1 MTGQPHL
8 WLPADGPASRRFLAL
23 HLPELATDRIR
34 RAEPGLPA
42 DRPLATW
49 APSGNR
55 RVLLAVDQAAA
66 AAGLRPGQALAD
78 AQASAPDLVLRPA
91 DPDGDAQALHA
102 LALWARRYTPLTAT
116 DPPDGLLLDITGCA
130 HLLGGEQALLRD
142 ALARLQRAGI
152 ATRGAVAGAAATSAA
167 LARARLDNPVVVSG
181 IEAAVAAPLQ
191 LGPALRLPP
200 AMLADLARLGLRRVR
215 DLLDQPRAPLARRFG
230 QDLLDR
236 LDAVTGRRR
245 TSVQP
250 AAAPP
255 DLTVARDLLEPIIT
269 RAGIDVVLDRLLAA
283 LCARLRAAGL
293 GARRVVLSAWR
304 VDGVVQEVAVGTGQ
318 PTRAPAHLRRLFT
331 ERLEGLEPG
340 LGFERMTLAAQ
351 ATEPMAAGTQTGL
364 EIGGRHDAAATAEA
378 LTQLLDRLAQRL
390 RVHRVAPVASH
401 WPERAVAA
409 LDPHA
414 TVPAM
419 PAGWAAPGLPVL
431 LRRRPEPL
439 EAMALLPDD
448 PPSLLR
454 WRGMAHRPHWAEG
467 PLRLEP
473 EWWRARPDLL
483 RRDYYRVELAS
494 GVRLWVCRIG
504 PPEAARWLLHGHL
517 P

>member
-1 MTGQPHL
+1 MTGHPRL
-8 WLPADGPASRRFLAL
+8 LPTRGAAPRRFLAL
-23 HLPELATDRIR
+23 HLPCLTTDRIR

-42 DRPLATW
+42 NRPLATW
-49 APSGNR
+49 TASGNR
-55 RVLLAVDQAAA
+55 RVLVAVDQAAA
-66 AAGLRPGQALAD
+66 TTGLRPGQALAD
-78 AQASAPDLVLRPA
+78 AQAIAPNLMLRPA
-91 DPDGDAQALHA
+91 DPDSDARALHA

-130 HLLGGEQALLRD
+130 HLLGGEQELLHD
-142 ALARLQRAGI
+142 ALVRLQRAGI
-152 ATRGAVAGAAATSAA
+152 AARGAVAGAAATCAA

-181 IEAAVAAPLQ
+181 IEAAIAAPLP
-191 LGPALRLPP
+191 LRPALRLPA

-230 QDLLDR
+230 PDLLDR
-236 LDAVTGRRR
+236 LDAVTGRRQTAIR
-245 TSVQP
+245 PVTT
-250 AAAPP
+250 PP
-255 DLTVARDLLEPIIT
+255 DLSVAQDLLEPLIT
-269 RAGIDVVLDRLLAA
+269 RASIEAVLDRLLAA

-293 GARRVVLSAWR
+293 GAQRVALSAWR
-304 VDGVVQEVAVGTGQ
+304 VDGVVQEVAIGTGQ
-318 PTRAPAHLRRLFT
+318 PTREPTHLRRLFA
-331 ERLEGLEPG
+331 ERLERLEPG
-340 LGFERMTLAAQ
+340 LGFERMALETR
-351 ATEPMAAGTQTGL
+351 ATEPMAAGTQVGL
-364 EIGGRHDAAATAEA
+364 GIGGRSDTTAMAEA
-378 LTQLLDRLAQRL
+378 LAQLLDRLAQRL
-390 RVHRVAPVASH
+390 RVFRVAPVASH
-401 WPERAVAA
+401 WPERMVAA

-414 TVPAM
+414 EVPAM

-439 EAMALLPDD
+439 EAMTLLPDA

-454 WRGMAHRPHWAEG
+454 WRGMAHRLHWAEG

-473 EWWRARPDLL
+473 EWWRARPDLQ
-483 RRDYYRVELAS
+483 RRDYYWLELAS